1 MGGTV
6 AVDLAVAGDRIARDG
21 ALVFL
26 PGRTVV
32 DFVVAPAVEQ
42 FTLFFLPALVAAA
55 KFGSALIKAVF
66 VRAAIERLLVGVT
79 GHAFEYT

>member
-1 MGGTV
+1 M
-6 AVDLAVAGDRIARDG
+6 DLAVAGDRISRDG

-32 DFVVAPAVEQ
+32 DLVVAAAVEQ
-42 FTLFFLPALVAAA
+42 FNLFIWPSLVAAA
-55 KFGSALIKAVF
+55 KFGGALVKAVF
-66 VRAAIERLLVGVT
+66 VRAAVQRLLVGVT